1 MAIHSAPLRPYSV
14 GGGPTPCRSRTHRDF
29 VRSLVAAW
37 RAWFLAAPVV
47 GPSDDGTAARSKQPE
62 GGTGRIAGRANRGDP
77 QSRGQASATSW
88 YTSLRS
94 MLILDRVPRRGED
107 VPVVAASRNRVMP
120 THIKR
125 RALRE
130 CEGTA
135 LLVVLIV
142 LLAIAAWS
150 SSFVW
155 LMNQQLT
162 RAGTRYRSAAA
173 LAVAEAGVHRAL
185 SILEGVAPDAPV
197 PGRTW
202 RTEEYAETIHV
213 GSFDGQFTLA
223 LVDDSDGAIVVIS
236 AGEVGG
242 IARRLR
248 ARVYLD
254 SPAQLAAL
262 YGASIVR
269 LERPPTAM
277 FILPY
282 GGVDS
287 PWIQVAA
294 GRGIWLSGT
303 DVAINNPSIPFQAGP
318 GPVDAPAETQ
328 ASTAPPYPGPVRV
341 WLGRGAS
348 VRLDQRSQPL
358 SADEVRA
365 MGVNIERIAHAP
377 RTRSAGQRGTARL
390 AGRHPPRPRPRLHS
404 GIRCRGRCARRH
416 RGEPAGRRLGI
427 QLQQRRRRGGDPL
440 RPRGVGNAGAPRPVR
455 RSGDCMGGPLGG
467 AALAAPSPRRE

>member
-1 MAIHSAPLRPYSV
+1 
-14 GGGPTPCRSRTHRDF
+14 
-29 VRSLVAAW
+29 
-37 RAWFLAAPVV
+37 
-47 GPSDDGTAARSKQPE
+47 
-62 GGTGRIAGRANRGDP
+62 
-77 QSRGQASATSW
+77 
-88 YTSLRS
+88 
-94 MLILDRVPRRGED
+94 
-107 VPVVAASRNRVMP
+107 MP

-130 CEGTA
+130 CDGTA

-162 RAGTRYRSAAA
+162 RAGARHRSAAA

-213 GSFDGQFTLA
+213 GSLDGQFTLA
-223 LVDDSDGAIVVIS
+223 LVDDSDGAIVVTS
-236 AGEVGG
+236 DGEVGG

-262 YGASIVR
+262 YGASVVR
-269 LERPPTAM
+269 LEHPPTAM

-282 GGVDS
+282 GGVAS

-294 GRGIWLSGT
+294 GRGIWLAGP
-303 DVAINNPSIPFQAGP
+303 DVAINNPSIPFQARP
-318 GPVDAPAETQ
+318 GPVDAPPETQ
-328 ASTAPPYPGPVRV
+328 ASTAPPDPGPVRV

-358 SADEVRA
+358 SADELRA
-365 MGVNIERIAHAP
+365 MGVNIEEIVQTSRPLPAAP
-377 RTRSAGQRGTARL
+377 DVDSGFYRSRAAGNTGNAGTNEAAGKFFGDDGLVRKRDSLYSPREWDLLLNYLNRGN
-390 AGRHPPRPRPRLHS
+390 GS
-404 GIRCRGRCARRH
+404 GVLQGVVYVTGGMTL
-416 RGEPAGRRLGI
+416 GEGRRLQIADGALI
-427 QLQQRRRRGGDPL
+427 TEGTVRLAKGSSLEVTHSAATRPLPGVVTLDKGELLVSPGATLRVHGLVYTQAFDVAGDARVDIVGSLLAGGS
-440 RPRGVGNAGAPRPVR
+440 GFSFNNAGAAVVIRYDPAV
-455 RSGDCMGGPLGG
+455 LGTPG
-467 AALAAPSPRRE
+467 LLAPSGAPVIAWVARWEELP